1 MILDYI
7 YIYIRHQLRKWS
19 SWKCTNHPCWHSRLH
34 HNSKCMIN
42 MRCIQNQACR
52 WKFDYKTWFS
62 WYQSHQ
68 LYQYPKILYPI
79 YNDRLKI
86 GNCKYVTSFS
96 PIVKKTIWFFTWIS
110 ATNRYGPKTKSI
122 RNHVQASSPRFR
134 HHGKV
139 CFTLHMQISN
149 IAEWNVMCKLNDSP
163 EQNMVWVCCWT
174 RIPSTNTIRSLVR
187 LWLPMHRECT
197 MYTYAQYETW
207 FERTQLEVLCEHD
220 TCTYLL

>member
-68 LYQYPKILYPI
+68 LYQYPIILYPI
-79 YNDRLKI
+79 YNYRLKI

-96 PIVKKTIWFFTWIS
+96 PIV
-110 ATNRYGPKTKSI
+110 TKQSGFSLEF
-122 RNHVQASSPRFR
+122 QLQTDM
-134 HHGKV
+134 G
-139 CFTLHMQISN
+139 Q
-149 IAEWNVMCKLNDSP
+149 KLNLSGIMCRLLHHDSDI
-163 EQNMVWVCCWT
+163 MAKCA
-174 RIPSTNTIRSLVR
+174 S
-187 LWLPMHRECT
+187 H
-197 MYTYAQYETW
+197 
-207 FERTQLEVLCEHD
+207 F
-220 TCTYLL
+220 TCKFQT